1 MDTTAAAMS
10 IEHCTVYLDPRER
23 RQILLYF
30 LSAESSSI
38 HADIIPLVFRLGI
51 TIFGDIESHS
61 FLDSLLI

>member
-1 MDTTAAAMS
+1 M
-10 IEHCTVYLDPRER
+10 YLDPREK

-30 LSAESSSI
+30 LSAGSSSI

-51 TIFGDIESHS
+51 TISGDIESHS

>member
-10 IEHCTVYLDPRER
+10 TEHCTVYLDPREK

-30 LSAESSSI
+30 LSAGSSSI

-51 TIFGDIESHS
+51 TISGDIESHS